1 MTPTN
6 QEEKI
11 KDGFVVDLS
20 MNNEYA
26 PCLPFLSSAVFPKF
40 QWDPN
45 F

>member
-11 KDGFVVDLS
+11 KDGFMVDLS

-26 PCLPFLSSAVFPKF
+26 PCLPFLSFAVFPKF

>member
-11 KDGFVVDLS
+11 KDGFMMNLS